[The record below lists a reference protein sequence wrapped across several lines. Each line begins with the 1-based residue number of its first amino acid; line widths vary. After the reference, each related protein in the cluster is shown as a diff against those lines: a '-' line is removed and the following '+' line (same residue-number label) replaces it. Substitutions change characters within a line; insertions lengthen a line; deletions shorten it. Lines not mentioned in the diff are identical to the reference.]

1 MQKFWYLNYSDYF
14 LSKILIRDVL
24 TRFHCK
30 LANINIKHKRKWAHM
45 KSEIF
50 PLKDIHWF
58 PPPLKMHLQEIREC
72 AAAWVHTTHGNR

>member
-1 MQKFWYLNYSDYF
+1 
-14 LSKILIRDVL
+14 
-24 TRFHCK
+24 
-30 LANINIKHKRKWAHM
+30 M